1 MHLRHAE
8 AMATSAFARLAA
20 TVGGDT
26 NEMLAPEQE
35 SALQDN
41 AARIA
46 ESLALGIGSSVAT
59 FLAQASGR

>member
-1 MHLRHAE
+1 
-8 AMATSAFARLAA
+8 
-20 TVGGDT
+20 
-26 NEMLAPEQE
+26 MLAPEQE